1 MLMSPALASALMAA
15 TAPAFA
21 KSFQYDARIASYV
34 QAQCRQCSFGLWSSH
49 HPSMIGS
56 LQRYRPAM
64 ISCMTKYDGDDHDDL
79 KAPKDVDPPKLVARV
94 ADADKGRER
103 DGKKMPSF
111 MDAML
116 EIPDPRLLAGDL
128 LFLLMINFLLQIAN
142 EMSDSDFWLNGGFG
156 QPVTMPT
163 SLLAVIV
170 RDSKMSISWVLAAIW
185 NRSYSS
191 SSVSDDKTAIK
202 VALQVWVDYCS
213 LRILLE
219 LGESFLFTHSSI
231 SIWIIARE
239 VWYTA
244 IVMVFFR
251 WAYSRFR

>member
-1 MLMSPALASALMAA
+1 MLMSPALATAVMAA

-21 KSFQYDARIASYV
+21 KSVQYDAGIASYV
-34 QAQCRQCSFGLWSSH
+34 QAQRRQCSFGLWSSH
-49 HPSMIGS
+49 HPSIVGS

-64 ISCMTKYDGDDHDDL
+64 INCMTKYDGDDHDDL
-79 KAPKDVDPPKLVARV
+79 KAPKDGDPPKLGAGVV
-94 ADADKGRER
+94 DADKGRER
-103 DGKKMPSF
+103 DGKQMSSF
-111 MDAML
+111 MDAMS
-116 EIPDPRLLAGDL
+116 DPRLLSGDL

-142 EMSDSDFWLNGGFG
+142 EVSNSNFWSNGGFG
-156 QPVTMPT
+156 QPIAMPT
-163 SLLAVIV
+163 SLMTVID

-191 SSVSDDKTAIK
+191 SSISDDKTAIK
-202 VALQVWVDYCS
+202 IALQVWVDYCS

-239 VWYTA
+239 FWFTA
-244 IVMVFFR
+244 VVMSFFR

>member
-1 MLMSPALASALMAA
+1 
-15 TAPAFA
+15 
-21 KSFQYDARIASYV
+21 
-34 QAQCRQCSFGLWSSH
+34 
-49 HPSMIGS
+49 
-56 LQRYRPAM
+56 
-64 ISCMTKYDGDDHDDL
+64 MTKYDDDDHDDH
-79 KAPKDVDPPKLVARV
+79 KSPKDFDPPIQGSRV
-94 ADADKGRER
+94 VDADKGRER
-103 DGKKMPSF
+103 GGEKMPSF

-116 EIPDPRLLAGDL
+116 EIPDPRLLSGDL

-244 IVMVFFR
+244 IVMSFFR